1 MYWLAGNL
9 NAFLLKLVEL
19 LVLFPHLEFTDHSML
34 PIALAMVVAFAEFPL
49 NRVASVELEEVA
61 FIRFWILPIPLKLK
75 TCAKAFT
82 PIVRGAGGAL
92 FVTFPGK

>member
-1 MYWLAGNL
+1 LAGNL
-9 NAFLLKLVEL
+9 NAFLLKIDEL
-19 LVLFPHLEFTDHSML
+19 LVLFPQVEFADQLIL
-34 PIALAMVVAFAEFPL
+34 PIALAIVVAFAVLPL
-49 NRVASVELEEVA
+49 NLVASVELEEVA